1 MKLLKLKA
9 MKKIFAT
16 IAAYVSKLVKIQW
29 IETLKNAKQ
38 NVKTTFKTAAGA
50 LFEISAIVKN
60 GEVIKGS
67 VSIQGL
73 LFA

>member
-1 MKLLKLKA
+1 

-16 IAAYVSKLVKIQW
+16 IAAYVSNLCKVQW
-29 IETLKNAKQ
+29 IETLKNAKRSV
-38 NVKTTFKTAAGA
+38 NTIFKTAAGS
-50 LFEISAIVKN
+50 LFEITAIVKN
-60 GEVIKGS
+60 GQVIKGS

>member
-1 MKLLKLKA
+1 

-16 IAAYVSKLVKIQW
+16 IAAYVSNLCKIQW
-29 IETLKNAKQ
+29 IETLKNAKRSV
-38 NVKTTFKTAAGA
+38 NTIFKTAAGS
-50 LFEISAIVKN
+50 LFEITAIVKN
-60 GEVIKGS
+60 GQVIKGS